1 MTDQRR
7 TFTGSGV
14 AGSATA
20 SLARNFLIIAVALL
34 LLKLLLVSQR
44 EIVTEPNDAEGY
56 VSASLDDLGLV
67 VSGAAYHAPGASL
80 VMGLARSLGIPYR
93 IFMEVFLAVAAFLFF
108 RPLVVSMR
116 LGIAAVTFSYGLLLF
131 HPALILEMDRAMSD
145 SVSFFCWLIGAGG
158 IIGFVLAPRENA
170 PWWSLGLAI
179 ASFAFAGITRSGEG
193 LIVFVEMVAV
203 ASLSILLFHGV
214 DDWRRRRAVVAC
226 LCAVAANFSAT
237 QALSAA
243 HFVNSGYWG
252 ATAVESRQWWQLYS
266 NLLSLPV
273 QRNDRHVLVN
283 KATMEI
289 AETFSEDLHNMSAC
303 FQQVEAQHSTE
314 ELPNEGVA
322 WVIIGCLPGENSS
335 KNYARMRTISADII
349 DGARE
354 HHLRLSAPILGVIPQ
369 PALQWLPDLPSS
381 ILRVAFDAVRIPDS
395 TRVAQ
400 GSGREELFNRGL
412 LRRTTLLATGENPEV
427 VGYRSFIRIPY
438 TVLAALFWP
447 SVPMVFLVAAAI
459 VIRYRRTGT
468 KSRLIAFVLSVM
480 IIDVVCRISFYSVV
494 DWILWDL
501 PPRYILGAS
510 VLTVVTVSTLLTVW
524 LAPAV
529 GGRFGRAGHRVGRAL
544 RTG

>member
-1 MTDQRR
+1 MTDERR
-7 TFTGSGV
+7 TCTRGGV
-14 AGSATA
+14 PGPATA
-20 SLARNFLIIAVALL
+20 SLARNFLTIAVALL

-145 SVSFFCWLIGAGG
+145 SVGFLWWLAGTGG
-158 IIGFVLAPRENA
+158 ILGFVAAPRENV

-193 LIVFVEMVAV
+193 PIVFVEMVAV
-203 ASLSILLFHGV
+203 ASLSILLFRGV
-214 DDWRRRRAVVAC
+214 DGWRRRRAVVAC
-226 LCAVAANFSAT
+226 LCAVAANFTAT
-237 QALSAA
+237 QSLSAA

-283 KATMEI
+283 KATLEM
-289 AETFSEDLHNMSAC
+289 AESFSQDLRNMSTC
-303 FQQVEAQHSTE
+303 FQQVEAQHSTD
-314 ELPNEGVA
+314 ELPNFGA
-322 WVIIGCLPGENSS
+322 PWVIIGCLPGENSS
-335 KNYARMRTISADII
+335 KNYARLPRISADII

-354 HHLRLSAPILGVIPQ
+354 HHLQFSAPTLGVIPQ
-369 PALQWLPDLPSS
+369 PSAQWLPDLPSS
-381 ILRVAFDAVRIPDS
+381 IVRVAFDAIRIPSS

-400 GSGREELFNRGL
+400 GSGREELFNRAL
-412 LRRTTLLATGENPEV
+412 LRRTALLAAGENPEV
-427 VGYRSFIRIPY
+427 VGYQSFIRIAY

-447 SVPMVFLVAAAI
+447 SVPMIFLVAAAI
-459 VIRYRRTGT
+459 VIRFRRTAT
-468 KSRLIAFVLSVM
+468 RSDLIVFVLSVM
-480 IIDVVCRISFYSVV
+480 IVDVFCRIAFYSIV
-494 DWILWDL
+494 DWILWDI

-529 GGRFGRAGHRVGRAL
+529 GGTL
-544 RTG
+544 RPKLLRLLGL

>member
-1 MTDQRR
+1 MTGERR
-7 TFTGSGV
+7 TRTGSGLP
-14 AGSATA
+14 GPATA

-67 VSGAAYHAPGASL
+67 VSGAAFHAPGASL

-108 RPLVVSMR
+108 RPLVVSIR
-116 LGIAAVTFSYGLLLF
+116 LGIAAVTLSYGLLLF

-145 SVSFFCWLIGAGG
+145 SVGFLWWLAGAGG
-158 IIGFVLAPRENA
+158 ILGFVAAPRENV

-193 LIVFVEMVAV
+193 PIVFVEMVGV
-203 ASLSILLFHGV
+203 ALVSILLFRGV
-214 DDWRRRRAVVAC
+214 DSWRRRRAVVVC
-226 LCAVAANFSAT
+226 LCAVAANFGAT

-289 AETFSEDLHNMSAC
+289 AESFSEDLHNMSAC

-314 ELPNEGVA
+314 VLPNEGVA

-335 KNYARMRTISADII
+335 KNYARMRTISAEII

-354 HHLRLSAPILGVIPQ
+354 HHLQLLAPTLGLIPQ
-369 PALQWLPDLPSS
+369 PAVQWLPDLPSS
-381 ILRVAFDAVRIPDS
+381 ILRVAFDAARIPGS

-412 LRRTTLLATGENPEV
+412 LRRTALLATGENPEV
-427 VGYRSFIRIPY
+427 VGYRSFIKIPY

-447 SVPMVFLVAAAI
+447 SVPIVSLVAAAI
-459 VIRYRRTGT
+459 VIRHRRTAI
-468 KSRLIAFVLSVM
+468 KSSLIAFVLSVM
-480 IIDVVCRISFYSVV
+480 IIDVVCRISFYSIV

-529 GGRFGRAGHRVGRAL
+529 GGTLRVRLKTPIRELFA
-544 RTG
+544 